1 MSEERDPKVAAAYR
15 ALGAEEP
22 PRSLDEAILAASRH
36 PPAGERRPA
45 RSWTRRH
52 AVPLSLAAV
61 LVLSV
66 TVTLRMQHER
76 PDIESIARQEPA
88 ASAPAVAPEAAL
100 KLKVENQIK
109 PAAEAPAR
117 QRAKTEMK
125 DAPQAF
131 SRSMRE
137 QAPAAPAAAPAPP
150 APAPAIASSGVAV
163 MQERRDLGR
172 AESSVSGALAR
183 QAEERTARDADAAA
197 RAPQVGPVQALAKK
211 SVQETPEQELERI
224 AALRRDGKHE
234 EADKALAEF
243 RKRHP
248 DYKLS
253 DALRERVERR

>member
-1 MSEERDPKVAAAYR
+1 MKA
-15 ALGAEEP
+15 
-22 PRSLDEAILAASRH
+22 
-36 PPAGERRPA
+36 
-45 RSWTRRH
+45 
-52 AVPLSLAAV
+52 
-61 LVLSV
+61 
-66 TVTLRMQHER
+66 
-76 PDIESIARQEPA
+76 
-88 ASAPAVAPEAAL
+88 
-100 KLKVENQIK
+100 
-109 PAAEAPAR
+109 AAEAPAR

-125 DAPQAF
+125 DEPKAF

-137 QAPAAPAAAPAPP
+137 EAPAAPAAAPAPP

-211 SVQETPEQELERI
+211 VEVDTAARVMAAPPPAPVAAAKPAPAMLPPTPEQELERI

-243 RKRHP
+243 RKRYP